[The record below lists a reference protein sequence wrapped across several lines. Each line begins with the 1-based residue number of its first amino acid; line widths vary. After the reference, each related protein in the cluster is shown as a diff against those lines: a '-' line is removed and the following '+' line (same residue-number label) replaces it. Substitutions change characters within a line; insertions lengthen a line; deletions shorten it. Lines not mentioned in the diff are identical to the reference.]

1 MSINDDLQKS
11 QIDSGYIEL
20 FQIDLTAFGYGK
32 IYLTNQ
38 LPASGQQ
45 YIYFG
50 GNQYLPFPIT
60 ASGYETKADG
70 SQPRPVLK
78 VSVVDPYVQ
87 SLVISFGDLVG
98 AKVTRLRTLEKYL
111 DTGATPDAS
120 QILAPDV
127 HYIEQKM
134 SHTNT
139 AIEFQLCSPLEK
151 MNIKIPRRQI
161 TRNGDPRY
169 GSFPGAGRQ
178 RLR

>member
-1 MSINDDLQKS
+1 MSITNDLQKA

-38 LPASGQQ
+38 LPPAGST
-45 YIYFG
+45 YLLFG
-50 GNQYLPFPIT
+50 GIQYMPFPIT
-60 ASGYETKADG
+60 ATGYESKADG
-70 SQPRPVLK
+70 SQPRPTLK
-78 VSVVDPYVQ
+78 VSVVDPYIQ

-111 DTGATPDAS
+111 DTGATPDSS

-127 HYIEQKM
+127 HYIEQKT

-161 TRNGDPRY
+161 TRSGDPRY
-169 GSFPGAGRQ
+169 GRFPGAGRQ